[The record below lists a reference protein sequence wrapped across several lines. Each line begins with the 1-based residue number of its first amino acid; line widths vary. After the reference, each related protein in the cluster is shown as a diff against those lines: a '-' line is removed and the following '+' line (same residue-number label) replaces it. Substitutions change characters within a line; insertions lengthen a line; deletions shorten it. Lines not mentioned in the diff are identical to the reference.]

1 MTANV
6 PDKRTW
12 SDSQLI
18 AAVTAS
24 RSWRG
29 VMRELG
35 LCVTFAGSIQIVK
48 RRVRSLDLDT
58 SHFTGQRRWSDAQFR
73 RAAAEAVSWDE
84 LISALGLTPDH
95 GDGRVRV
102 KAHAVRLG
110 LDLSRLQ
117 IPDVHP
123 VSSPHMRPHIKHL
136 RDAGAAI
143 AAAWFLLR
151 GCNASIPVEPALYDL
166 LASMPDGIKR
176 IQVKTTT
183 YKGKAGWMVQVGRR
197 PYSVGNR
204 GRLIPY
210 DPDALDFFFI
220 LDGELTMYLIPS
232 RVLAGRVQILLS
244 NYSRYIV
251 GDISSL
257 MKFSDPAESAVSPV
271 AAGRPADRS
280 AGPSRPAG

>member
-1 MTANV
+1 MTAN
-6 PDKRTW
+6 PSDKRTW

-18 AAVTAS
+18 AAVTVS
-24 RSWRG
+24 RSWRD

-35 LCVTFAGSIQIVK
+35 LCVTSAGSIQIVK

-73 RAAAEAVSWDE
+73 RAVAEAVSWDE
-84 LISALGLTPDH
+84 LISALGLAPDH

-117 IPDVHP
+117 PPDVHP
-123 VSSPHMRPHIKHL
+123 VSSPDVRPHIRHL

-143 AAAWFLLR
+143 AATWFLLR

-183 YKGKAGWMVQVGRR
+183 YKGKAGMDGPGREAA
-197 PYSVGNR
+197 VFR
-204 GRLIPY
+204 G
-210 DPDALDFFFI
+210 
-220 LDGELTMYLIPS
+220 
-232 RVLAGRVQILLS
+232 
-244 NYSRYIV
+244 
-251 GDISSL
+251 
-257 MKFSDPAESAVSPV
+257 
-271 AAGRPADRS
+271 
-280 AGPSRPAG
+280 